1 MASKKNSKKTKK
13 AKKSHTIKKR
23 YNQMT
28 FSITSDK
35 DGKIVID
42 RDHLGRFYS
51 EQKITTLF
59 AETRYERDSG
69 KPKIVSRTNGDEGL
83 VHLDPM
89 RNIVSN
95 YDVIACADTNR
106 VIFKDKEVCVCASVR
121 STTEIYDLVESSQF
135 ESMEFSAFF
144 DVKDEINP
152 ETIGW
157 HLLITEIFPK
167 YPDLAGKRI
176 CLVVDSDLGL
186 LDEINR
192 RQRPYYD
199 DFLLPENVDLAYAS
213 SDSSGNALNS
223 LIKMCDRISNGICK
237 DIEKGNI
244 TLNGFPNIQG
254 NSYKLCGIAK
264 LPKSE

>member
-1 MASKKNSKKTKK
+1 MVQKNNSKKKRKGKK
-13 AKKSHTIKKR
+13 APTMKRR

-28 FSITSDK
+28 FSITADEE
-35 DGKIVID
+35 GRILID
-42 RDHLGRFYS
+42 RDELGRFYS
-51 EQKITTLF
+51 EQRITTLYS
-59 AETRYERDSG
+59 ETRYDRDSG
-69 KPKIVSRTNGDEGL
+69 KPKIVSRTAGNEGF
-83 VHLDPM
+83 VHLDPL

-95 YDVIACADTNR
+95 YDVITCADTNR
-106 VIFKDKEVCVCASVR
+106 FLFKNKEVCVCASVR
-121 STTEIYDLVESSQF
+121 STSEIYDLVENAKF
-135 ESMEFSAFF
+135 ESLEFSVFF
-144 DVKDEINP
+144 DVKGEINP

-167 YPDLAGKRI
+167 YPDLAGKKI

-192 RQRPYYD
+192 REKPYYD
-199 DFLLPENVDLAYAS
+199 NFFLPENVDLAYAS

-223 LIKMCDRISNGICK
+223 LIKMCDRISNEICE
-237 DIEKGNI
+237 DVEKGNI

-254 NSYKLCGIAK
+254 DSYKLCGIAK